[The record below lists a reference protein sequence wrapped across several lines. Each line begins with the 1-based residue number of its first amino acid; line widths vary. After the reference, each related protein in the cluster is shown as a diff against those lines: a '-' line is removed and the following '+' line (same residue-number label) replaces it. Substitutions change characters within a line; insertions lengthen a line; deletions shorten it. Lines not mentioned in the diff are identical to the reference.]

1 MLFYSKSN
9 LVNFI
14 KMTIFIVTIYMY
26 NFIHIEYA
34 KNYYTDLID
43 QFIHNLKCVMNYMNF
58 SLMVRIQI

>member
-1 MLFYSKSN
+1 
-9 LVNFI
+9 
-14 KMTIFIVTIYMY
+14 MTIFIVTIYMY